1 MAKITLSQ
9 DEFFDFIPL
18 LLLTA
23 LKNFEMAD
31 PDSPAADLYDDFEK
45 KVLTKLR
52 QYYLAIDPELRRKLK
67 IFLKGIE
74 SGQNAVITIRAAH
87 ASEKTE
93 RKYLTEDWQPII
105 ETAKKYMEATSSC
118 RS

>member
-1 MAKITLSQ
+1 MAKIILWQ

-23 LKNFEMAD
+23 LKNSEMVD
-31 PDSPAADLYDDFEK
+31 PDSPAFDLYEDIEK

-52 QYYLAIDPELRRKLK
+52 QYFLAIDPELRRKLK
-67 IFLKGIE
+67 FLLKGIE
-74 SGQNAVITIRAAH
+74 SGNNTVITIKGEYANEGQNR
-87 ASEKTE
+87 EV
-93 RKYLTEDWQPII
+93 KYLTENYKSPVEI
-105 ETAKKYMEATSSC
+105 ARKYL